1 MEKKVSQGLQGRL
14 TSSSSGQ
21 GVQSQT
27 KLSLQH
33 HIPIQRPNSG
43 APSSRQSHKCP
54 TGRPKETETQVLIL
68 AQPRKLQSWAPHRLQ
83 KPAETVAEQLD
94 APATPYSHSHSQKN
108 CLFHLNLRFP
118 IAESQISGSLNL
130 IMVQWWHNNSNL
142 CLQGGT
148 PNKRILEL
156 LHPHSLCAP

>member
-33 HIPIQRPNSG
+33 HIPIQCPNSG

-68 AQPRKLQSWAPHRLQ
+68 AQLRKLQS
-83 KPAETVAEQLD
+83 
-94 APATPYSHSHSQKN
+94 
-108 CLFHLNLRFP
+108 
-118 IAESQISGSLNL
+118 
-130 IMVQWWHNNSNL
+130 
-142 CLQGGT
+142 
-148 PNKRILEL
+148 
-156 LHPHSLCAP
+156 